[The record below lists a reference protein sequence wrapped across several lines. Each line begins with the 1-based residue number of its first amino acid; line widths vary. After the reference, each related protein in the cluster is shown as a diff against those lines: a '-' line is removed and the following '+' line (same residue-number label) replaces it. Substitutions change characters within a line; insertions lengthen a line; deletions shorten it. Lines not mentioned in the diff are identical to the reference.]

1 MAMKMIKKWI
11 ACLMAVGMMLS
22 LTACGVSGDQVAVNK
37 PQQKDPDAKKRIA
50 VSMPTK
56 DLQRWA
62 QDGSNM
68 KAQLEKQGYDVDIQY
83 ANNDIAT
90 QVSQIENMIAVNP
103 DVLVVASIDGSA
115 LGTALQGAKGLGIP
129 VISYDRLIMNTDAI
143 SYYATFD
150 NYLVGKTQGQ
160 FIVDALEFDNELVG
174 ELQGQY
180 IEDKL
185 DLKNAKGPFNI
196 ELFTG
201 SSDDNNCNYF
211 FGGAMKILQPYIY
224 SGKLVV
230 RSGSTTLAECATAN
244 WSTEEAQKRMEN
256 ILAAYY
262 QDGTKLDA
270 VLSSNDSVANGITNA
285 LVASYKGDFPILTGQ
300 DCDITSVKNII
311 AGKQSMSIFK
321 DTRQLA
327 SKVVEMVTAII
338 EGKEVPVNDTESYD
352 NGKGIVPTYLCQPV
366 FADQDNY
373 KEVLIDSGYYKE
385 SDVK

>member
-1 MAMKMIKKWI
+1 MAVCKKNILRRRMAMKMIKKWI

-129 VISYDRLIMNTDAI
+129 VIAYDRLIMQSDAV
-143 SYYATFD
+143 SYYAT
-150 NYLVGKTQGQ
+150 
-160 FIVDALEFDNELVG
+160 FDNELVG

-211 FGGAMKILQPYIY
+211 FGGAMKILQPYID

-352 NGKGIVPTYLCQPV
+352 NGKGVVPTYLCQPV
-366 FADQDNY
+366 FADHDNY

>member
-1 MAMKMIKKWI
+1 MAVCKKNILRRRMAMKMIKKWI

-129 VISYDRLIMNTDAI
+129 VISYDRLIMQSDAV
-143 SYYATFD
+143 SYYAT
-150 NYLVGKTQGQ
+150 
-160 FIVDALEFDNELVG
+160 FDNELVG

-211 FGGAMKILQPYIY
+211 FGGAMKILQPYID

-230 RSGSTTLAECATAN
+230 RSGSTAN

>member
-1 MAMKMIKKWI
+1 MVTHKQNILRRRMAMKMIKKWI

-129 VISYDRLIMNTDAI
+129 VISYDRLIMQSDAV
-143 SYYATFD
+143 SYYAT
-150 NYLVGKTQGQ
+150 
-160 FIVDALEFDNELVG
+160 FDNELVG

-211 FGGAMKILQPYIY
+211 FGGAMKILQPYID

>member
-1 MAMKMIKKWI
+1 MKLGKKWM
-11 ACLMAVGMMLS
+11 ACLLAVIMTFS
-22 LTACGVSGDQVAVNK
+22 LTACGVSGDQIAVNK
-37 PQQKDPDAKKRIA
+37 PQHKDPDAKKRIA

-68 KAQLEKQGYDVDIQY
+68 KTQLEKQGYEVDIQY

-129 VISYDRLIMNTDAI
+129 VIAYDRLIMQSDAV

-150 NYLVGKTQGQ
+150 N
-160 FIVDALEFDNELVG
+160 ERVG

-211 FGGAMKILQPYIY
+211 FGGAMKVLQPYID

-230 RSGSTTLAECATAN
+230 RSGSTTLAECATSN

-256 ILAAYY
+256 VLVAYY
-262 QDGTKLDA
+262 QNGTKLDA
-270 VLSSNDSVANGITNA
+270 VLASNDSVANGVTNA
-285 LVASYKGDFPILTGQ
+285 LVASYKGEMPIITGQ

-327 SKVVEMVTAII
+327 SKLVEMVTAIV
-338 EGKEVPVNDTESYD
+338 EGKEVPVNDTKSYD
-352 NGKGIVPTYLCQPV
+352 NGKGIVPTYLCTPV

-373 KEVLIDSGYYKE
+373 KEVLIDSGYYSEK
-385 SDVK
+385 DVK

>member
-1 MAMKMIKKWI
+1 MVTHKQNILRRRMAMKMIKKWI

-129 VISYDRLIMNTDAI
+129 VISYDRLIMQSDAV
-143 SYYATFD
+143 SYYAT
-150 NYLVGKTQGQ
+150 
-160 FIVDALEFDNELVG
+160 FDNELVG

-185 DLKNAKGPFNI
+185 NLKNAKGPFNI

-211 FGGAMKILQPYIY
+211 FGGAMKILQPYID

>member
-1 MAMKMIKKWI
+1 MKKKKRFL
-11 ACLMAVGMMLS
+11 ACLLAAVMAFS
-22 LTACGVSGDQVAVNK
+22 LTACGVSGDKVAVNK
-37 PQQKDPDAKKRIA
+37 PQEKAADGKKRIA

-56 DLQRWA
+56 DLQRWV
-62 QDGSNM
+62 QDGTNM
-68 KAQLEKQGYDVDIQY
+68 KEQLEKQGYLVDIQY

-115 LGTALQGAKGLGIP
+115 LGTALQGAKGLNIP
-129 VISYDRLIMNTDAI
+129 VIAYDRLIMQSDAV

-150 NYLVGKTQGQ
+150 N
-160 FIVDALEFDNELVG
+160 ELVG
-174 ELQGQY
+174 VLQGQY
-180 IEDKL
+180 IEEKL
-185 DLKNAKGPFNI
+185 DLKNADGPFNI

-211 FGGAMKILQPYIY
+211 FGGAMKVLQPYID

-230 RSGSTTLAECATAN
+230 KSGSTTLAECATPN

-285 LVASYKGDFPILTGQ
+285 LSGSYKGDFPILTGQ
-300 DCDITSVKNII
+300 DCDIPSVKNIL

-327 SKVVEMVTAII
+327 AKVVEMVSAIL

-352 NGKGIVPTYLCQPV
+352 NGKGVVPTYLCEPV
-366 FADQDNY
+366 FADKDNY
-373 KEVLIDSGYYKE
+373 KELLVDSGYYREADLK
-385 SDVK
+385 

>member
-1 MAMKMIKKWI
+1 MKKKKRFL
-11 ACLMAVGMMLS
+11 ACLLAAVMAFS
-22 LTACGVSGDQVAVNK
+22 LTACGVSGDKVAVNK
-37 PQQKDPDAKKRIA
+37 PQEKAADGKKRIA

-56 DLQRWA
+56 DLQRWV
-62 QDGSNM
+62 QDGTNM
-68 KAQLEKQGYDVDIQY
+68 KEQLEKQGYLVDIQY

-103 DVLVVASIDGSA
+103 DVLVIASIDGSA
-115 LGTALQGAKGLGIP
+115 LGTALQGAKGLNIP
-129 VISYDRLIMNTDAI
+129 VISYDRLIMQSDAV

-150 NYLVGKTQGQ
+150 N
-160 FIVDALEFDNELVG
+160 ELVG
-174 ELQGQY
+174 VLQGQY
-180 IEDKL
+180 IEEKL
-185 DLKNAKGPFNI
+185 DLKNADGPFNI

-211 FGGAMKILQPYIY
+211 FGGAMKVLQPYID

-230 RSGSTTLAECATAN
+230 KSGSTTLAECATPN

-285 LVASYKGDFPILTGQ
+285 LSGSYKGDFPILTGQ
-300 DCDITSVKNII
+300 DCDIPSVKNIL

-327 SKVVEMVTAII
+327 AKVVEMVSAIL

-352 NGKGIVPTYLCQPV
+352 NGKGVVPTYLCEPV
-366 FADQDNY
+366 FADKDNY
-373 KEVLIDSGYYKE
+373 KELLVDSGYYREADLK
-385 SDVK
+385 

>member
-1 MAMKMIKKWI
+1 MKKWVTYLLIAGI
-11 ACLMAVGMMLS
+11 ACV

-37 PQQKDPDAKKRIA
+37 PQKRSESGTKRIA

-56 DLQRWA
+56 DLQRWV

-68 KAQLEKQGYDVDIQY
+68 KEQLEKQGYEVDIQY

-103 DVLVVASIDGSA
+103 DILVVASIDGSA
-115 LGTALQGAKGLGIP
+115 LGTALQGAKGLDIP
-129 VISYDRLIMNTDAI
+129 VIAYDRLIMQSDAV
-143 SYYATFD
+143 SYYAT
-150 NYLVGKTQGQ
+150 
-160 FIVDALEFDNELVG
+160 FDNELVG
-174 ELQGQY
+174 ELQGKY
-180 IEDKL
+180 IEEKL
-185 DLKNAKGPFNI
+185 DLAHAEGPFNI

-211 FGGAMKILQPYIY
+211 FGGAMKILKPYID

-230 RSGSTTLAECATAN
+230 RSGSTTLAECATPN

-262 QDGTKLDA
+262 QDGTRLDA

-285 LVASYKGDFPILTGQ
+285 LTASYKGEFPVLTGQ
-300 DCDITSVKNII
+300 DCDIPSVKNILQ
-311 AGKQSMSIFK
+311 GKQSMSIFK

-327 SKVVEMVTAII
+327 SKVVEMVSAIL

-352 NGKGIVPTYLCQPV
+352 NGKGVVPTYLCEPE
-366 FADQDNY
+366 FADRENY
-373 KEVLIDSGYYKE
+373 KELLVDSGYYREEDLK
-385 SDVK
+385 